1 MMNGKS
7 SEQVESGL
15 GSAPGGSGDSRAL
28 REVWVDVLCAWAQ
41 AEGGWTTRSTRPAS
55 EVTAGREQAT
65 AEVW

>member
-7 SEQVESGL
+7 SEPVVSGL
-15 GSAPGGSGDSRAL
+15 WSAPGSSDDRRAL

-41 AEGGWTTRSTRPAS
+41 AEGGWTTRSTRPAN
-55 EVTAGREQAT
+55 EIVAGRERAT